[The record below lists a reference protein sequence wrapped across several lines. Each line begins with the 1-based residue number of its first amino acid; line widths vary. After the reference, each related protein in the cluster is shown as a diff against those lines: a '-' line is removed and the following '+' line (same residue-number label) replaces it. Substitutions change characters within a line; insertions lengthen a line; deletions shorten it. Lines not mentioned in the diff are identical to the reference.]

1 MPAEVKLAIS
11 APADGAT
18 PDGATRNE
26 PPQEEATPDGR
37 AQARPTRDGP
47 RQDGPTQ
54 AGSTQAGPAPHNP
67 IRIDADTCVK
77 CDLCDWICPGDLIY
91 KKPDDRETL
100 PEIRY
105 PDECW
110 YCGLCQSICPVDA
123 ITIIFPKQM
132 IRCRTDVTT
141 LLGKVIE

>member
-1 MPAEVKLAIS
+1 MPTEAEALES
-11 APADGAT
+11 ASAGETVQEEIVQDGAIQNRQAQ
-18 PDGATRNE
+18 DGAVRDRS
-26 PPQEEATPDGR
+26 ALDG
-37 AQARPTRDGP
+37 Q
-47 RQDGPTQ
+47 
-54 AGSTQAGPAPHNP
+54 APHNP

-100 PEIRY
+100 PEVRY

-123 ITIIFPKQM
+123 ITIIFPNQM

-141 LLGKVIE
+141 LLGKVVE

>member
-11 APADGAT
+11 APADGST

-26 PPQEEATPDGR
+26 PPQEEATRDGR

>member
-1 MPAEVKLAIS
+1 MPTEAAAS
-11 APADGAT
+11 AGETVREETVQDGAIQNRQAQ
-18 PDGATRNE
+18 DGAVL
-26 PPQEEATPDGR
+26 D
-37 AQARPTRDGP
+37 RP
-47 RQDGPTQ
+47 
-54 AGSTQAGPAPHNP
+54 ALEGPAPHNP

-100 PEIRY
+100 PEVRY

>member
-1 MPAEVKLAIS
+1 MSAEVKALKS
-11 APADGAT
+11 APADGAVQESRMH
-18 PDGATRNE
+18 DGT
-26 PPQEEATPDGR
+26 
-37 AQARPTRDGP
+37 AQ
-47 RQDGPTQ
+47 
-54 AGSTQAGPAPHNP
+54 SESAPHNP
-67 IRIDADTCVK
+67 IHIDADTCVK

-100 PEIRY
+100 PEVRY

-123 ITIIFPKQM
+123 ITIYFPSQM

-141 LLGKVIE
+141 LLGKVID